1 MTAVPSG
8 VIRFCFDVI
17 SPYAYLA
24 WTQIH
29 AVAARHG
36 RGVEPVPVVFG
47 ALLGAAGTLGPAEVP
62 AKRRY
67 LIADCLRIAHR
78 LGVPLAPPPAHPF
91 NPLLA
96 LRAASV
102 DMAPD
107 ERTRLVDGL
116 FAATWGGGAS
126 GVNGVEDA
134 AAVSAIASAVG
145 LDGPAIVAAA
155 ATAAVKDRLRRQTD
169 DAIAAG
175 AFGVPTM
182 FDGDQMFWGLDSL
195 PNLEQHLRGEGPV
208 ASAESERWSALPSSA
223 QRRTGPQA
231 R

>member
-1 MTAVPSG
+1 

-36 RGVEPVPVVFG
+36 RSVEPVPVVFG

-62 AKRRY
+62 AKRR
-67 LIADCLRIAHR
+67 
-78 LGVPLAPPPAHPF
+78 
-91 NPLLA
+91 
-96 LRAASV
+96 
-102 DMAPD
+102 
-107 ERTRLVDGL
+107 
-116 FAATWGGGAS
+116 
-126 GVNGVEDA
+126 
-134 AAVSAIASAVG
+134 SAVG

-208 ASAESERWSALPSSA
+208 ASAASERWSTLPASA
-223 QRRTGPQA
+223 QRRTGPPA